1 MRAVVVYESMYGN
14 TRLVA
19 EAIGEGLRPV
29 HDVIVVPVREAGP
42 EVVAGAQILVVGG
55 PTHAHGMSRRH
66 TRRAAADMA
75 GKPENAVVL
84 EEGATGPGVREWL
97 ASLEY
102 PNVYAASFDTRVH
115 MPAALTGRASKGIER
130 ELSRHGVHRIAEPES
145 FFVTKE
151 DTLEAGEGA
160 RARRWGEQLA
170 AETAAILTEG

>member
-29 HDVIVVPVREAGP
+29 HDVVVVPVREAGP
-42 EVVAGAQILVVGG
+42 EVMAGAQILVVGG
-55 PTHAHGMSRRH
+55 PTHAHGMSRRR
-66 TRRAAADMA
+66 TRQAAAEMA
-75 GKPENAVVL
+75 GKPENTVVL

-102 PNVYAASFDTRVH
+102 PNVFAASFDTRVH
-115 MPAALTGRASKGIER
+115 MAPALTGRASKGIDR
-130 ELSRHGVHRIAEPES
+130 ELSRHGMHVIAKPES

-151 DTLEAGEGA
+151 DTLEAGEAA

-170 AETAAILTEG
+170 AETAASLTKG

>member
-19 EAIGEGLRPV
+19 EAIGEGLRPAHEV
-29 HDVIVVPVREAGP
+29 VVVPVGEAGP
-42 EVVAGAQILVVGG
+42 EVMADAQILVVGG
-55 PTHAHGMSRRH
+55 PTHAHGMSRAR
-66 TRRAAADMA
+66 TRQAAAEVA
-75 GKPENAVVL
+75 GKGEKAVVL
-84 EEGATGPGVREWL
+84 EDGATGPGVRDWL

-115 MPAALTGRASKGIER
+115 MAAALTGRASKGIDR
-130 ELSRHGVHRIAEPES
+130 ELSRHGMHRIAEPES

-151 DTLEAGEGA
+151 DTLEAGEAA

-170 AETAAILTEG
+170 AQLTASLTKG

>member
-29 HDVIVVPVREAGP
+29 HDVVVVPVREAGP
-42 EVVAGAQILVVGG
+42 EVMADAQILVVGG
-55 PTHAHGMSRRH
+55 PTHAHGMSRRR
-66 TRRAAADMA
+66 TRQSAAEMA
-75 GKPENAVVL
+75 GKAENTVVL

-102 PNVYAASFDTRVH
+102 PNVFAASFDTRVH
-115 MPAALTGRASKGIER
+115 MAPVLTGRASKGIDR
-130 ELSRHGVHRIAEPES
+130 ELSRHGMHVIAKPES

-151 DTLEAGEGA
+151 DTLEAGEAA

-170 AETAAILTEG
+170 AETAASLTKG